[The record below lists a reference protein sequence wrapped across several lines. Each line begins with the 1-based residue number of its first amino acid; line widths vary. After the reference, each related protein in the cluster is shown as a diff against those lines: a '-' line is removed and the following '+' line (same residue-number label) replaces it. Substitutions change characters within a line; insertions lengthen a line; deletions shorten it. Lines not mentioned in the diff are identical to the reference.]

1 MNAKTP
7 LRSRGGF
14 TLIELLTVVA
24 IIGILAAI
32 LIPTVGKVRET
43 ARRTVDA
50 SNLRQI
56 GQGALIFANENND
69 KLPGLFYLLESQR
82 ILNGTTGVNTGGM
95 DLHYYAAALATNSS
109 LNDAAV
115 WVSGSDNSGN
125 LPFLPSS
132 VFQGA
137 VTGSVDPGDDAP
149 AQINPAFADKDV
161 SFAVLLGLNVSSH
174 PSTTPIAWTRGLGV
188 GGLWAD
194 DNAIYG
200 SEGGHIVF
208 MGGNVAFYRN
218 VTGRLVIPSSGI
230 ATSEIAD
237 VIAAITNGKAVDQ
250 GEGQVYGAAGG

>member
-1 MNAKTP
+1 MKAKTP
-7 LRSRGGF
+7 LRRRGGF

-69 KLPGLFYLLESQR
+69 KLPGATYVEDAGR
-82 ILNGTTGVNTGGM
+82 VLNGGAGDTAMT
-95 DLHYYAAALATNSS
+95 LHYYAAALATNAS

-115 WVSGSDNSGN
+115 WVSGSDNSIN
-125 LPFLPSS
+125 LPVLPSS
-132 VFQGA
+132 IYQGA
-137 VTGSVDPGDDAP
+137 YPDPTDPTTTIP
-149 AQINPAFADKDV
+149 AQINSGFDGTDL

-174 PSTTPIAWTRGLGV
+174 PSTTPIAWTRGLDST
-188 GGLWAD
+188 GLWKA

-200 SEGGHIVF
+200 AEGGHIVF

-218 VTGRLVIPSSGI
+218 VIDRLVVPSTGQATEDI
-230 ATSEIAD
+230 AEI
-237 VIAAITNGKAVDQ
+237 IAAINNGDALDQ
-250 GEGQVYGAAGG
+250 GAGQVYGP

>member
-69 KLPGLFYLLESQR
+69 KLPGAFYVEDAGR
-82 ILNGTTGVNTGGM
+82 VLNGGAGDIAMT
-95 DLHYYAAALATNSS
+95 LHFYAAALATNAS

-115 WVSGSDNSGN
+115 WVSGSDNSAL
-125 LPFLPSS
+125 LPALPSS
-132 VFQGA
+132 IYQGA
-137 VTGSVDPGDDAP
+137 YPDPSDPTATIP
-149 AQINPAFADKDV
+149 AQINTGFDAKDL

-174 PSTTPIAWTRGLGV
+174 PSTTPIAWTRGLDAT
-188 GGLWAD
+188 GLWVA

-200 SEGGHIVF
+200 AEGGHIVF

-218 VTGRLVIPSSGI
+218 VVDRLVVPSTGQ
-230 ATSEIAD
+230 ATADIAD
-237 VIAAITNGKAVDQ
+237 IIAAINNGAALDQ
-250 GEGQVYGAAGG
+250 GAGQVYGP

>member
-1 MNAKTP
+1 MIAKTFHKK
-7 LRSRGGF
+7 RAGF

-69 KLPGLFYLLESQR
+69 KLPGQTYVIEAGR
-82 ILNGTTGVNTGGM
+82 VLNGPSGGTAM
-95 DLHYYAAALATNSS
+95 TLHYYAAALATNAS

-115 WVSGSDNSGN
+115 WVSGSDNSTN
-125 LPFLPSS
+125 LPLLPSS
-132 VFQGA
+132 IFQGA
-137 VTGSVDPGDDAP
+137 TTDPDTGDPVP
-149 AQINPAFADKDV
+149 PQINAAFDGKDL
-161 SFAVLLGLNVSSH
+161 SFAVMLGLNVSSH
-174 PSTTPIAWTRGLGV
+174 PSTTPIAWTRGLLAT
-188 GGLWAD
+188 GLWSDA
-194 DNAIYG
+194 NAIYN

-218 VTGRLVIPSSGI
+218 VVDRLVIPSSGV
-230 ATSEIAD
+230 ATSNIQD
-237 VIAAITNGKAVDQ
+237 VIDAVNNGKALDQ
-250 GEGQVYGAAGG
+250 GDGQVYGPAGG